1 MPPMNYID
9 DYPTCEDTYVTLRI
23 YTGEMAPEFVTRM
36 LEVEPSDSL
45 TKGKIAK
52 GRKRPAILNGWFL
65 SSQDKVESLDSRRLI
80 DWLLQ
85 NFEGKDEQLQKVIAE
100 SDEAYVSVYWSSKSG
115 HGGPRLS
122 QNQMARL
129 LRLGV
134 DIDHDIY
141 I

>member
-1 MPPMNYID
+1 MSPMNYID
-9 DYPTCEDTYVTLRI
+9 DYPTCEDTFVTLRI
-23 YTGEMAPEFVTRM
+23 YTGEMAPEFVTKI
-36 LEVEPSDSL
+36 LGVSPSDIL
-45 TKGKIAK
+45 TKGKVVK

-65 SSQDKVESLDSRRLI
+65 SSQDKIESLDSRRHI

-85 NFEGKDEQLQKVIAE
+85 HFDGKDELLRKVVAE

-115 HGGPRLS
+115 HGGPQLS
-122 QNQMARL
+122 QNQMAGL
-129 LRLGV
+129 LRLGL

>member
-1 MPPMNYID
+1 MNYID

-36 LEVEPSDSL
+36 LGVKPSDTL
-45 TKGKIAK
+45 TKGQIAK
-52 GRKRPAILNGWFL
+52 GRKKPAILNGWFL
-65 SSQDKVESLDSRRLI
+65 SSQGEVDSLDSRRHI

-85 NFEGKDEQLQKVIAE
+85 NFEGKDELLRKVAAE
-100 SDEAYVSVYWSSKSG
+100 SQESYVSVFWSSKSG

-122 QNQMARL
+122 QNQMAGL
-129 LRLGV
+129 LRLGL

>member
-1 MPPMNYID
+1 MNYID
-9 DYPTCEDTYVTLRI
+9 DYSTCEDTYATLRI

-36 LEVEPSDSL
+36 LGVEPSDTL
-45 TKGKIAK
+45 TKGQVAK
-52 GRKRPAILNGWFL
+52 GRKRPDIVNGWFL
-65 SSQDKVESLDSRRLI
+65 SSQDKVESLDSRQHI

-85 NFEGKDEQLQKVIAE
+85 HFDGKDEQLLKVIGE
-100 SDEAYVSVYWSSKSG
+100 SDEAYVSVYWGSKSG

-122 QNQMARL
+122 QNKMAGL
-129 LRLGV
+129 LRLGL